1 MDDDLDVGRGL
12 VIPAAE
18 LEWRFTTSGGPGGQH
33 ANKAATRAELSWD
46 VGASPSLDESV
57 RNKLLGRL
65 GRRLA
70 GGVVAV
76 AADDTRSQWR
86 NRSIARRRLAELLFD
101 ALREEAPRRPTRPSW
116 ASRKRRLESK
126 KRRGMLKR
134 LRRPPDVDAG

>member
-18 LEWRFTTSGGPGGQH
+18 LQWRFTTSGGPGGQH

-46 VGASPSLDESV
+46 LSASAAIDDRVRQRLLD
-57 RNKLLGRL
+57 RL
-65 GRRLA
+65 GNRAA
-70 GGVVAV
+70 GGVVTVAV
-76 AADDTRSQWR
+76 DETRSQWR

-101 ALREEAPRRPTRPSW
+101 ALREEAPRRPTRPTR
-116 ASRKRRLESK
+116 AARKRRLESK

-134 LRRPPDVDAG
+134 LRRPPDSDG

>member
-46 VGASPSLDESV
+46 LAGSPTVDDAV
-57 RNKLLGRL
+57 R
-65 GRRLA
+65 RRLQQRLRSHLA
-70 GGVVAV
+70 SGVVTVAV
-76 AADDTRSQWR
+76 DETRSQWR
-86 NRSIARRRLAELLFD
+86 NRSIARRRLAELLVD
-101 ALREEAPRRPTRPSW
+101 ALREETPRRPTRPSR
-116 ASRKRRLESK
+116 AARKRRLESK

-134 LRRPPDVDAG
+134 LRRPPDSDG